1 MWWHHH
7 AWWLVAEFLYVLIL
21 TFFFASV
28 SNMFTI
34 NRYYPQN
41 KALWELSVQE
51 GKMVL
56 KLKSLR
62 ISPDGCGSVN
72 QVLVCESKGHQFNF
86 QPGHMPELWARS
98 EVGVPWE
105 ASTHWCS
112 PLPYPSPLSKKKKNL
127 KKKKVWE
134 SLHYSVNSLGVRR
147 SPPDRY
153 YKPVLKKYLWNE
165 HQFIQEGIHKA
176 VKKFWKGFPWPADIK
191 HCLWN
196 EWLNKKFKCIQSLK
210 ISNGKFVLV
219 TEFIVALL
227 ALYFFF
233 H

>member
-1 MWWHHH
+1 MWLSESSAGLWIKGSPVQFPARAY
-7 AWWLVAEFLYVLIL
+7 AWIVGQVRSRGPMRGIHTL
-21 TFFFASV
+21 
-28 SNMFTI
+28 MF
-34 NRYYPQN
+34 PSS
-41 KALWELSVQE
+41 LPFPS
-51 GKMVL
+51 L
-56 KLKSLR
+56 K
-62 ISPDGCGSVN
+62 
-72 QVLVCESKGHQFNF
+72 
-86 QPGHMPELWARS
+86 
-98 EVGVPWE
+98 
-105 ASTHWCS
+105 
-112 PLPYPSPLSKKKKNL
+112 KKKKNL